1 MLCPA
6 TGEDVSPASDGSVLK
21 STLVEGQGWESPND
35 RATVTS
41 TNTCLFCLH
50 CVSKSTMISTVNS
63 MHGAE
68 CASCHFLEL
77 LELHVHLHVRV
88 HVLEVKLASEV
99 MHKMYIDL
107 YLNFMQNV

>member
-50 CVSKSTMISTVNS
+50 CVSKPTKISTVNS

-77 LELHVHLHVRV
+77 LELHVRV